1 MKFFHLY
8 REEYFEGLVK
18 NNLINEDTGLKIMN
32 IFRMPD
38 KGHFDNIAKVGGKL
52 HSIIKDEN
60 YPFYIDRIAGGCTY
74 YHYTYNKSLIHEY
87 ADMLGEWF
95 LGFQHHESASNRINS
110 DWARILKAMN
120 GEKGPYDAKELEAA
134 CRNESVKTLSGE
146 VLYILSQGFPK
157 DYAPLTYPENYKD
170 QLSDFV
176 RMYKAR
182 MDDCDGFI
190 LPCDSYY
197 LLTKLHDEMGMRSFM
212 PEVGWQ
218 IPLMREE
225 IALARGIAEGSG
237 KLWGT
242 YYEPW
247 FFNEEMEYSVPRYN
261 EDIDNDFYHNK
272 DTNLYAMLKSTPNH
286 GSSRLLQER
295 IYYYSLMAGAD
306 YMSEEWGMNC
316 SYYDKSD
323 RFELSPYGRVKKE
336 FIEFAREFKTVKAH
350 APIAIV
356 LPLSYK
362 CVEIYDPTMG
372 SKLSRGEYMARKLPE
387 WETNYFGHIQDTLD
401 FIYERNEKTYGNE
414 GHVMTNSRFGD
425 LFDIIYEDASDDTLS
440 KYDALIDTTPD
451 GAITKALG
459 GKYRIFESTD
469 FKKLELDIKA
479 FAEEIL
485 PVTVDS
491 LHWLISKDK
500 EDRRFLTI
508 FNNEGNYRNNLKGD
522 SIIREADRA
531 VTVSFKEATSLKVI
545 KTGSYDVEIE
555 KIDDKTYRVMI
566 PATRFAIFEF

>member
-18 NNLINEDTGLKIMN
+18 NNLINEDTGFKIMN

-38 KGHFDNIAKVGGKL
+38 RGHFDNIAKVGGQL
-52 HSIIKDEN
+52 HSIIKDGN

-74 YHYTYNKSLIHEY
+74 YHYTYDKSLIREY
-87 ADMLGEWF
+87 ADMLGDWF
-95 LGFQHHESASNRINS
+95 LGFQHHESASNRIDA
-110 DWARILKAMN
+110 DWARILSAMN
-120 GEKGPYDAKELEAA
+120 GEKGPYDVKRLGDAL
-134 CRNESVKTLSGE
+134 RNESIKTLSGE
-146 VLYILSQGFPK
+146 VLYNLSQGFPK
-157 DYAPLTYPENYKD
+157 DYADLTYPENYKD
-170 QLSDFV
+170 QLADYV
-176 RMYKAR
+176 KMYKAR
-182 MDDCDGFI
+182 MDDCDGFL
-190 LPCDSYY
+190 LPCDSFF

-218 IPLMREE
+218 IPLMRIE
-225 IALARGIAEGSG
+225 IALARGIAEGVG

-247 FFNEEMEYSVPRYN
+247 FFNEEKEFSVPRYN
-261 EDIDNDFYHNK
+261 EDVDNDFYHNK
-272 DTNLYAMLKSTPNH
+272 DTKVYAMLKSTPNH

-295 IYYYSLMAGAD
+295 IYYYSLMSGAD
-306 YMSEEWGMNC
+306 YMSEEWGMNT
-316 SYYDKSD
+316 SYYDKSE

-350 APIAIV
+350 VPFAIV

-362 CVEIYDPTMG
+362 CVEIYSIEKG
-372 SKLSRGEYMARKLPE
+372 QKKVRGEYMARKLPE
-387 WETNYFGHIQDTLD
+387 WETNYFGHIEDTLD
-401 FIYERNEKTYGNE
+401 FIFERNEKSYGNE

-425 LFDIIYEDASDDTLS
+425 LFDIIYEDASDEVFS

-451 GAITKALG
+451 SAITNALG
-459 GKYRIFESTD
+459 GKYRVFESTD
-469 FKKLELDIKA
+469 FNKLELDVNALAK
-479 FAEEIL
+479 EIL
-485 PVTVDS
+485 PVTVDF

-500 EDRRFLTI
+500 EGRRFLTI
-508 FNNEGNYRNNLKGD
+508 FNNEGNYRSNLKGD

-531 VTVSFKEATSLKVI
+531 VTLSFKESTALKVI

-555 KIDDKTYRVMI
+555 KLDDKTYRVMV
-566 PATRFAIFEF
+566 PATRFVIFEF